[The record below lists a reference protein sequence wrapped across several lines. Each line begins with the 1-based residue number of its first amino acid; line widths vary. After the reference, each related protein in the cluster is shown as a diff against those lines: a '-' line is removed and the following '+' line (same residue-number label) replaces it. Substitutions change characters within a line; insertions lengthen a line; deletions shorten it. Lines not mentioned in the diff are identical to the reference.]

1 MASRHATPVAYFD
14 MNALRGVPL
23 NRVHNMLTDVE
34 RRFGVSNCPIDVTE
48 AHPDGRYFITFY
60 NRDAADM
67 FERLYRQTG
76 KTPRRLTRLPND
88 VVLINID
95 DVILRAAMASA
106 IVFIQ
111 VMGGSPGS
119 GYGNPN

>member
-1 MASRHATPVAYFD
+1 MVRGRRTPVAYFD

-34 RRFGVSNCPIDVTE
+34 RHFGVTNCPVDVTE

-76 KTPRRLTRLPND
+76 KTPRRLTRLPD
-88 VVLINID
+88 EVVLVNID
-95 DVILRAAMASA
+95 DVILRAAMAST
-106 IVFIQ
+106 IMFIQ
-111 VMGGSPGS
+111 VMGGGPGS